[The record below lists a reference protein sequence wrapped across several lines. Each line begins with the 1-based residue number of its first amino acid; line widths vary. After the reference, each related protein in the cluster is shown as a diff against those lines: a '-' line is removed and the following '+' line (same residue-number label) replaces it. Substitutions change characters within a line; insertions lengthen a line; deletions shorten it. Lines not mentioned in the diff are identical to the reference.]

1 LWYKPPVPPSPD
13 SRRRVLIVDDNVDA
27 ADTLSE
33 ILATFGLHTAIAHDG
48 TRALEIAREFK
59 PDVALL
65 DIGLPTMDGY
75 ELAGYLRDAHG
86 PSLYLVAITGFG
98 QEQDRERSA
107 TVGFDRHL
115 TKPVQIETLLTAI
128 GVERTK

>member
-1 LWYKPPVPPSPD
+1 MPTGSD
-13 SRRRVLIVDDNVDA
+13 IRRRVLIVDDNVDA

-33 ILATFGLHTAIAHDG
+33 ILSTFGLHTAIAHDG
-48 TRALEIAREFK
+48 ARALEIAREFK

-75 ELAGYLRDAHG
+75 ELAGHLRDKHG
-86 PSLYLVAITGFG
+86 PSLFLIAITGYG
-98 QEQDRERSA
+98 QEQDRQRSER
-107 TVGFDRHL
+107 VGFHHHL

-128 GVERTK
+128 GVERNK